1 MTTSKENLLLL
12 LVLLLA
18 SLLVGIEVPEGI
30 AYVAVA
36 AVYGIV
42 LTICFIRGRLGI
54 AYNKTFLYLI
64 GTLWAIFVLN
74 VALNPTPISLLRGTS
89 FIVFSALTLFVVP
102 GTFSHEE
109 FTDALSIVAVA
120 VGLAAIP
127 IGASTLLSGGSGFGV
142 YATSGTLLGTGIE
155 MPVLMSIF
163 ENPNYLATLSALGF
177 VASFGL
183 ADGSRRREIAVLF
196 GGVCLL
202 SLVLSQGRA
211 GFLAL
216 LGGGVIY
223 IVYRIG
229 GARVATPVVVL
240 GVLSATLFFIFAVV
254 SIGGVRVPESVLNN
268 RQGLWS
274 AAIAAISERPFFGW
288 GLIDTP
294 PILADH
300 GAPTPAGH
308 IFGTH
313 NSYLRMFLISGISGG
328 LLYLGAIV
336 CALYR
341 SIRVEENFQGSTG
354 LPLALVVVVLI
365 VHMFNGS
372 TIFGLSFVS
381 LFSALVIGY
390 GQQPSTRVDLSMK
403 YSVLSQ
409 KIPGRLRVKSLS
421 ETEDT

>member
-18 SLLVGIEVPEGI
+18 SLLVGIEIPEGI

-42 LTICFIRGRLGI
+42 LIICFVRGRLGI
-54 AYNKTFLYLI
+54 AYSRTFLYLI
-64 GTLWAIFVLN
+64 GVLWAIFVLN
-74 VALNPTPISLLRGTS
+74 VALNPTPRSLLRGIS

-102 GTFSHEE
+102 GTFSREE
-109 FTDALSIVAVA
+109 FIDALSIVAVA
-120 VGLAAIP
+120 VGLVAIP
-127 IGASTLLSGGSGFGV
+127 IGASTLLSTGSGFGV

-155 MPVLMSIF
+155 LPVLMSIF
-163 ENPNYLATLSALGF
+163 ENPNYLATLSALGL

-183 ADGSRRREIAVLF
+183 ADGSRRREIAILF

-216 LGGGVIY
+216 VGGGIVY

-229 GARVATPVVVL
+229 GARFATPVVVL
-240 GVLSATLFFIFAVV
+240 GILCAALFFVFAVV
-254 SIGGVRVPESVLNN
+254 SIGGLRVPESVLNN

-274 AAIAAISERPFFGW
+274 AAIAAISERPFLGW

-294 PILADH
+294 QILADH

-308 IFGTH
+308 VFGTH

-328 LLYLGAIV
+328 VLYLGAIGYT
-336 CALYR
+336 LYR
-341 SIRVEENFQGSTG
+341 SLRVEENSQGSAG
-354 LPLALVVVVLI
+354 LPLALLVVVLI
-365 VHMFNGS
+365 IHMFNGS

-390 GQQPSTRVDLSMK
+390 GQQPSNRINITRK
-403 YSVLSQ
+403 YSEISK
-409 KIPGRLRVKSLS
+409 KICRQLEVKI
-421 ETEDT
+421 